1 MKRRKILLVY
11 PAWSTFVK
19 SDCEILSG
27 EFEVMTYHFK
37 PVKGGLKVGLELLK
51 QALFLAVNIFRIY
64 GVYIWFADQHSIL
77 PVLYAKLTGKKSYLV
92 IGGYD
97 VCRIPTL
104 QYGVF
109 TSKLRGFAASWSMK
123 NCTLNLAVSEN
134 VARKVKAMHPNAALE
149 IVYNCVTLL
158 PEKSDPWLSRKKVLT
173 VARID
178 SERTYLIKGI
188 DTFVETARLLP
199 EIAFVI
205 AGFDKKRLP
214 HLASGFPDNVTFL
227 DALPHTDL
235 PDWYRQTRIYCQLSR
250 SESFGIALAEAM
262 LYGCIPIVTREG
274 GMPEVVENNGYIV
287 RRDSH
292 AIANIIVNEF
302 NRNEAVEIRF
312 PEKFHFNTR
321 KTRILEIVRN

>member
-19 SDCEILSG
+19 SDFEILSG

-37 PVKGGLKVGLELLK
+37 PVKGGMKVGIELLK
-51 QALFLAVNIFRIY
+51 QAIFLTVNIFRFSI
-64 GVYIWFADQHSIL
+64 VYIWFADQHSLLPIL
-77 PVLYAKLTGKKSYLV
+77 FAKLTGRKSFLV

-97 VCRIPTL
+97 VCRIPSL

-123 NCTLNLAVSEN
+123 HCTLNLAVSNN

-149 IVYNCVTLL
+149 IVYNCVTLQ
-158 PEKSDPWLSRKKVLT
+158 PENSDPWLKRKKVLT

-199 EIAFVI
+199 DITFVI
-205 AGFDKKRLP
+205 AGFDKKHLR
-214 HLASGFPDNVTFL
+214 HLASGFPDNVTIL
-227 DALPHTDL
+227 DGLPHDDL

-274 GMPEVVENNGYIV
+274 GMPEVVENNGYV
-287 RRDSH
+287 VQRDSL
-292 AIANIIVNEF
+292 AITKIIASEF
-302 NRNEAVEIRF
+302 SRNEAVEIRF
-312 PEKFHFNTR
+312 PEKFHFITR
-321 KTRILEIVRN
+321 KTRILESVKK